1 MGCKIFRG
9 DFFSLSRVLFSL
21 FFSFFFACRMERGH
35 EEVLTSQA
43 RHRRGTS
50 WEMPTASSL
59 VAAMSVEEL
68 RLYNQI
74 FAEISLEMSDG
85 ATTSTFGEANNVVY
99 FTQEHFSVGLRL
111 PVPLLMKWF
120 LHFT

>member
-1 MGCKIFRG
+1 
-9 DFFSLSRVLFSL
+9 
-21 FFSFFFACRMERGH
+21 MERGH

-43 RHRRGTS
+43 RHRRGTP
-50 WEMPTASSL
+50 WETPTASSL

-68 RLYNQI
+68 RLYNKI

-85 ATTSTFGEANNVVY
+85 AATSTFGEANNVVY
-99 FTQEHFSVGLRL
+99 FTQEHFAVRLRL